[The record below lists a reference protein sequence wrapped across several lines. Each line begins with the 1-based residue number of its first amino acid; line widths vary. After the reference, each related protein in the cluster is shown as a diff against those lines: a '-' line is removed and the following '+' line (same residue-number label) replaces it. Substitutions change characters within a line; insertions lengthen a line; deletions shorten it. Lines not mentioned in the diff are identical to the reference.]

1 MGDFNEIFLGN
12 QKNFRGC
19 LENVYFNNI
28 DVMTAAEEAMASGK
42 EASLTNIQ
50 WECAEEFE
58 ASSSE
63 PISYVSPDS
72 FVSFPSWISR
82 TGASLSLTIKTLS
95 EDAVLAYNAGHANSN
110 DFVAVEVRG
119 GQPRLLLD
127 QGNGVAELWHDA
139 NVSDGQWHKIT
150 TVFRSDRL
158 EISVDGNN
166 KFSAPNKGTNK
177 HIDLTDR
184 LFIGGMELKKK
195 TRAIRKAFKTNALS
209 DAMNISNYCFLF
221 PV

>member
-1 MGDFNEIFLGN
+1 MRPTEVLWGSMD
-12 QKNFRGC
+12 R
-19 LENVYFNNI
+19 
-28 DVMTAAEEAMASGK
+28 
-42 EASLTNIQ
+42 
-50 WECAEEFE
+50 
-58 ASSSE
+58 
-63 PISYVSPDS
+63 
-72 FVSFPSWISR
+72 SR
-82 TGASLSLTIKTLS
+82 TSATGDQLGWCPLVPQEIVTAIRSYRKDIKTLS

-127 QGNGVAELWHDA
+127 QGNGVSELWHDA